1 MCRQMTEG
9 AAVGVWREQLIDI
22 CEGRTIKI
30 VAHFEIPMLSVLLF
44 IYCMLK
50 QQETTYHQV

>member
-1 MCRQMTEG
+1 MTEG

-22 CEGRTIKI
+22 GEGQTIKI